1 MASTTTNVIIIPGM
15 VSSMCTALRG
25 HINTSAS
32 YYRMNRA
39 DLMEDEL
46 KALRR
51 DLTRYETYLRQ
62 TCKED

>member
-1 MASTTTNVIIIPGM
+1 MATASNVIIIPGM
-15 VSSMCTALRG
+15 VSNLCTALRG

-32 YYRMNRA
+32 YYRMNRT
-39 DLMEDEL
+39 DLMEEEL

-62 TCKED
+62 TSKED

>member
-1 MASTTTNVIIIPGM
+1 MATASNVIVIPGM
-15 VSSMCTALRG
+15 VSTLSTALRG

-32 YYRMNRA
+32 YYRMNRP

-51 DLTRYETYLRQ
+51 DLTRFETYLRS
-62 TCKED
+62 TAREV